1 MSYSSEEL
9 LQAAQALSK
18 APEAQSIRPT
28 LTKLLEDI
36 KELIDGQLLDLLNKE
51 DTTHQWVTKFLAQE
65 RDKRLEE
72 ARYSSLAGIPTSPI
86 DIEVYLCPLKSRRSQ
101 ECTDCPYQR
110 GWARFRDEEVPIC
123 PQTRTPLHRFNGF
136 SG

>member
-18 APEAQSIRPT
+18 APEAQPIRPT

-36 KELIDGQLLDLLNKE
+36 HELIDGQLLELLNKE
-51 DTTHQWVTKFLAQE
+51 EATRQWVTKFLTEE
-65 RDKRLEE
+65 REKCLARD
-72 ARYSSLAGIPTSPI
+72 RYSPLAGIPTSPLN
-86 DIEVYLCPLKSRRSQ
+86 IEVYLCPLKSRRSR

-136 SG
+136 SD